1 MPQDRLGVRPITP
14 ADRAI
19 VIGIANR
26 AFANARKFTR
36 AELGD
41 KLADL
46 AFPGGDDRSKG
57 LEVERFLAD
66 NPAQAIVAECGGRVV
81 GFATWQVDGKIG
93 TVGNNGADPAHHVPG
108 TGTAMYKELLR
119 IFRAHGCAGARVTTG
134 LSEPFAPARKAYQK
148 TGFRRGIESVTYY
161 LDLDEP
167 EPAAPAA
174 NNGLTVRAI
183 APADHGIV
191 FDIAERAFANARR
204 EKRAILG
211 DTLMDLFFP
220 GDEAHSKKQ
229 VIGKFLADNPGQAVV
244 AESGGR
250 IVGFADWRIAGKFGV
265 ISYNGADPDHHVPG
279 TGTALYRELLRIF
292 RAKGCP
298 AARVVTG
305 LTDAFAPARKAY
317 RKAGFDRK
325 IESVV
330 YYLDLNAPEA

>member
-1 MPQDRLGVRPITP
+1 MSKDQLTLRTIAP
-14 ADRAI
+14 ADRAA

-57 LEVERFLAD
+57 LEVASFLD
-66 NPAQAIVAECGGRVV
+66 KTPTQAIVAECGGRIV
-81 GFATWQVDGKIG
+81 GFATWHVDGKLG
-93 TVGNNGADPAHHVPG
+93 TIGNNGADPDDHVPG
-108 TGTAMYKELLR
+108 TGTAMYRELLR
-119 IFRAHGCAGARVTTG
+119 IFRAKGCAGARVTTG
-134 LSEPFAPARKAYQK
+134 LSEPFAPARKTYQK
-148 TGFRRGIESVTYY
+148 AGFRLGIESVTYY

-167 EPAAPAA
+167 ETPAPAA
-174 NNGLTVRAI
+174 DSGLTLRPI
-183 APADHGIV
+183 APADHETV
-191 FDIAERAFANARR
+191 FDIAERAFANTRR
-204 EKRAILG
+204 EKLAILG
-211 DTLMDLFFP
+211 GKLMDLFFP
-220 GDEAHSKKQ
+220 GDEAHSKRQ

-244 AESGGR
+244 AEHDGR
-250 IVGFADWRIAGKFGV
+250 IVGFADWRLQGSFGI
-265 ISYNGADPDHHVPG
+265 ISYNGADPDRHVRG

-305 LTDAFAPARKAY
+305 LSDAFIPARKAY
-317 RKAGFDRK
+317 QKAGFDRR
-325 IESVV
+325 IESVT